1 MIKFLHDR
9 YSVRDA
15 TLGGTYSLEE
25 MSKARFTIAY
35 DGTALREGTM
45 DVRDLAPALLAV
57 GTLFDAANRTL
68 NGPDAPKI
76 SVNVVATAPGSFE
89 IVLDVIQSFY
99 EQARSMLVGDD
110 VTAALNLTGLIFLGG
125 TVGGSL
131 ILLIKKL
138 RGRKPDRIERL
149 SPDTVRLTID
159 GESIDVPLQLLRLYQ
174 DIAVRKALEGVVSD
188 PLKKEGIQKFKVLE
202 AKKVEAEISSGEATW
217 FVAPE
222 PEGTVVLD
230 DTRKAAFSIVSLAF
244 KDDNKW
250 RLHDGNS
257 QISATIA
264 DDVFKRRVDNNEIAF
279 SKGDVLVC
287 EVKVTQTQTGAGL
300 KTEYTVVKV
309 LNHIPA
315 MKQLNLPIEEL
326 KGFGADET

>member
-1 MIKFLHDR
+1 
-9 YSVRDA
+9 
-15 TLGGTYSLEE
+15 
-25 MSKARFTIAY
+25 
-35 DGTALREGTM
+35 M

-57 GTLFDAANRTL
+57 GTLFEAANRTL

-99 EQARSMLVGDD
+99 EQARSLLVGND
-110 VTAALNLTGLIFLGG
+110 VAAALNLTSLIFLGG
-125 TVGGSL
+125 TAGGSL
-131 ILLIKKL
+131 ILVIKKL

-159 GESIDVPLQLLRLYQ
+159 GESIDIPMQLLRLYQ

-188 PLKKEGIQKFKVLE
+188 PLKKEGIQRFKVLE

-264 DDVFKRRVDNNEIAF
+264 DDDFKRRVDNNEIAF

-287 EVKVTQTQTGAGL
+287 EVKVTQTQTASGL

-309 LNHIPA
+309 LDHIPA
-315 MKQLNLPIEEL
+315 MKQLNLPIEEPKRL
-326 KGFGADET
+326 EDDDDDERVPTR

>member
-1 MIKFLHDR
+1 MD
-9 YSVRDA
+9 
-15 TLGGTYSLEE
+15 E
-25 MSKARFTIAY
+25 MSKSRFTIAY

-57 GTLFDAANRTL
+57 GSLFDAANRTL

-89 IVLDVIQSFY
+89 IVLDVVQSLY
-99 EQARSMLVGDD
+99 EHARSLLVGDD
-110 VTAALNLTGLIFLGG
+110 VAAALNLTGLIFLGG
-125 TVGGSL
+125 SVGTSL
-131 ILLIKKL
+131 VLLIRKL

-159 GESIDVPLQLLRLYQ
+159 GESLDVPMELLRLYQ
-174 DIAVRKALEGVVSD
+174 DLAVRKALEGVVSE

-202 AKKVEAEISSGEATW
+202 AKKVQAEVSSQEATW

-230 DTRKAAFSIVSLAF
+230 DIRKAAFSIVSLAF

-264 DDVFKRRVDNNEIAF
+264 DDDFKRRVDGNEIAF

-287 EVKVTQTQTGAGL
+287 EVKVTQTQTASGL

-309 LNHIPA
+309 LENIPA
-315 MKQLNLPIEEL
+315 MKQLNLPIEEPKKL
-326 KGFGADET
+326 KDDDDDERVPTR